1 MPRVLF
7 IDLFR
12 NFYDQHGIY
21 SLSAA
26 MKAHNIEVDF
36 ITEKSLKKALRRIAG
51 IKPDLLLYS
60 SFSAALPLFA
70 EFDAAVKKSIKVR
83 SLIGGPGPTFDREF
97 IKKTSIDAACI
108 GEGEIA
114 LVNFINSGLQGEKN
128 IFFKDDSVPSEFY
141 QFADLDKLPFPDRDV
156 VYKVDALLRDMPSK
170 QFLSGRGCP
179 YDCAYCFNHTFKE
192 LFKGCGQTVRKKN
205 IGYLL
210 EEIRTVKNKY
220 PLKNVVFN
228 DDTFIIDKK
237 WFLDFSRRFPKE
249 FNLSYTC
256 NIRANLVD
264 EEIAKGLS
272 ESNCIGVNWSIE
284 SGNEF
289 LRNAVL
295 KRSMSSEQALEAA
308 RLLTKYKIP
317 YRIGNIIGLP
327 GEKPDQMLETLELNI
342 KAKPSLGLANIFVPF
357 PGLALT
363 KYAIEHGYYNP
374 EKNARLPK
382 DFFSESVMDITPE
395 ENKQVQKIMCLF
407 PIFVNM
413 PFLFYKRIIRKIM
426 FSCPQFLLR
435 FLYEIFY
442 ADRMMKLYAVRVS
455 LVQKYRI
462 ALRYVA
468 NL

>member
-1 MPRVLF
+1 M
-7 IDLFR
+7 
-12 NFYDQHGIY
+12 
-21 SLSAA
+21 
-26 MKAHNIEVDF
+26 
-36 ITEKSLKKALRRIAG
+36 
-51 IKPDLLLYS
+51 
-60 SFSAALPLFA
+60 
-70 EFDAAVKKSIKVR
+70 
-83 SLIGGPGPTFDREF
+83 
-97 IKKTSIDAACI
+97 
-108 GEGEIA
+108 
-114 LVNFINSGLQGEKN
+114 
-128 IFFKDDSVPSEFY
+128 
-141 QFADLDKLPFPDRDV
+141 
-156 VYKVDALLRDMPSK
+156 
-170 QFLSGRGCP
+170 
-179 YDCAYCFNHTFKE
+179 
-192 LFKGCGQTVRKKN
+192 
-205 IGYLL
+205 
-210 EEIRTVKNKY
+210 
-220 PLKNVVFN
+220 
-228 DDTFIIDKK
+228 
-237 WFLDFSRRFPKE
+237 
-249 FNLSYTC
+249 
-256 NIRANLVD
+256 
-264 EEIAKGLS
+264 
-272 ESNCIGVNWSIE
+272 
-284 SGNEF
+284 
-289 LRNAVL
+289 
-295 KRSMSSEQALEAA
+295 EAA